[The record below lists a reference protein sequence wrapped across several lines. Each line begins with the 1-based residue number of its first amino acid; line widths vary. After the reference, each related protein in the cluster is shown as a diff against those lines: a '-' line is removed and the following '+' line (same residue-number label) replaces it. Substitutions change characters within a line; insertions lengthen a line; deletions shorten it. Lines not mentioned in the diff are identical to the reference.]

1 MAAQA
6 IMMRRTHPA
15 KGGKL
20 NEMFVREALCL
31 SIFVAREQPA
41 DCDVP
46 AASTARTANISLS
59 FETLRVARV
68 PLTGW
73 TYSQSAA
80 FVERQTT
87 SYAAASGEASHVR
100 LVSFFQ
106 VLVCIFTF
114 AGSAGAEA
122 SDARV
127 AAFSC
132 VTCAH
137 TRSRQ
142 TSAGPHI
149 RLPFSL
155 RRSDADG

>member
-20 NEMFVREALCL
+20 NEMVCPRGTLSFYLCG
-31 SIFVAREQPA
+31 SEQPA

-46 AASTARTANISLS
+46 PHRPRRATANISLS

-100 LVSFFQ
+100 LVSFSRF
-106 VLVCIFTF
+106 LVCIFTF

-132 VTCAH
+132 VTCA
-137 TRSRQ
+137 TYSKSTNFGRSPY
-142 TSAGPHI
+142 SM
-149 RLPFSL
+149 PFSL
-155 RRSDADG
+155 RTF